1 MVQIPFEGNPI
12 GAVIGGE
19 TPPTPVPI
27 PTSGLVF
34 YTPASGTTDAY
45 AETGQSLDYSGGTAT
60 SKDNVPCVHLNGSNE
75 SIVTWD
81 VSELPE
87 GNSPFTMSIWAQM
100 DTNVGDRTCEAFS
113 YGYPDYYQAIY
124 LGAGRMYDGL
134 GQAKFGD
141 HLPDIWCEN
150 TIEKDEWY
158 HLLQTYDGEY
168 FNCYLNGVL
177 ISSEYCTDMNVNRGA
192 LTVGGGGAYFGE
204 YWAGYVAAPRLYDR
218 VLTSGEIN
226 ALAHEFT
233 PMTVPTFNDQ
243 TITFTNDVG
252 ATTISL
258 KYNAGSKTVSFD
270 ILSGTLP
277 NTVTFNPSG
286 SFTYDGTT
294 IAASA
299 TYQLAV
305 QLSGDGV
312 VTTSANVTIEM
323 KDHEEIPTRGLTMWH
338 SLSSSL
344 THPEIG
350 DDFELT
356 DNSITLTTNQGIH
369 CAQYIGNYGGLR
381 NSTGSYYSTSNTEV
395 TVSVWAKYT
404 GDTGDY
410 WMDVCPMSIGNWAN
424 ADAQIEISMM
434 NYGNLGTRIKVQ
446 NASDYNLTG
455 YFSGWHHYVA
465 TLSGNGSNPKLYID
479 GEYIGEQDVYGN
491 QIDVIQAVGIGGS
504 LGSDNYIP
512 RDRPWV
518 GYIAGCRIYNRA
530 LEPNE
535 ILKLA
540 GEYIPL
546 TDALFGNQE
555 FNFSN
560 SEGASSRSMWF
571 DVENKTPVFTVV
583 SGSLPNGVTMDST
596 LGTFAYDGTTIAQD
610 EDIQVVVE
618 LSGNYVSPASAVVTF
633 KMTDQAIVD
642 TNDYFYME
650 NIGDNANGTK
660 IIKAGNP
667 TNPITVEWSKD
678 KSSWYEF
685 ILDGNSIPLAVNEK
699 VYFRGNNSTFSDS
712 NGVYSFWVDDN
723 NEYGHTLH
731 NIGGNIMSLLDK
743 TCQSTT
749 LPTSYVFKD
758 LFHPNGWSNWW
769 VYNSYDLKLPA
780 MTLTEH
786 CYEEM
791 FYECYNMVTHPELPA
806 SSLARCCYKAMFRST
821 SIQTAPV
828 LSADCAYGCYERM
841 FEYCHSLQTAP
852 ELTGNINQYCY
863 SQMFY
868 GCNSL
873 TTPPSILPAETIAWY
888 NWYCYG
894 SMFADCVSLTYSPV
908 IMARNEINMAA
919 GMFYGC
925 SSLSCITIPNLEQ
938 WGNGTSDW
946 VNGVASEGVFNCSP
960 TLPKEFGNSR
970 IPVGWKKNPDLLY
983 FQAMEDNSAVKLA
996 ARGNPAQV
1004 TLSTSYDGANWTPY
1018 TIGDTLTLQ
1027 NTGDFV
1033 FFKGNN
1039 NAFSTGT
1046 YNDFY
1051 RFEMSGSIDAKGN
1064 IMSLL
1069 KEDAN
1074 LTAIP
1079 SGADACFANLFMGQN
1094 ALRSAPELPATT
1106 LTPWCYYAMFQDCQ
1120 NLSAAPELPATTLAA
1135 GCYSYMFNS
1144 TVALRNAP
1152 KLPATTLAPYCY
1164 DSMFMA
1170 TYVSGAVSLPATSG
1184 AEYCYNN
1191 MFRAADINEVN
1202 IKLKTLDN
1210 YCCQN
1215 MFKEAYDLTK
1225 ISVGFTD
1232 WGTNLTD
1239 PFTDWVYDVSSSQP
1253 TGTFSCPSGLP
1264 EEYGDSRIPSGWSV
1278 SHDIDPIVTSGL
1290 TFFQPFARSY
1300 ITPQVGHDLTLS
1312 GTAPTLSSVN
1322 GVDCVVFDGNQLLY
1336 DTNADYWT
1344 MPGDEAPRYWA
1355 PDMTVSMW
1363 VNVFNFT
1370 DGDILNTGGAHGY
1383 DQGNGVSIGQNENY
1397 DSTTHLWCDYQGHYR
1412 IDYSNAVANQWYHI
1426 AWKTY
1431 DDGWMSVYVNG
1442 QYIGSDARG
1451 GYKQL
1456 NHPFIGLA
1464 CYQDNET
1471 LVPRPQNC
1479 AIAGFRIYDRTLEDS
1494 EIALLAAEF

>member
-1 MVQIPFEGNPI
+1 MKIPDTFNRMGINADVGP
-12 GAVIGGE
+12 
-19 TPPTPVPI
+19 TPPPPPEPI

-34 YTPASGTTDAY
+34 YTPASGAFPEY
-45 AETGQSLDYSGGTAT
+45 SETEQYLEYVGTLTPAN
-60 SKDNVPCVHLNGSNE
+60 KDNIACFHVSEGSIC
-75 SIVTWD
+75 SWD
-81 VSELPE
+81 VVKLPY
-87 GNSPFTMSIWAQM
+87 GNEPFTMSVWACM
-100 DTNVGDRTCEAFS
+100 DTDVGDAANEVLSMGVTE
-113 YGYPDYYQAIY
+113 YYQAAYI
-124 LGAGRMYDGL
+124 GAGHMYSGH
-134 GQAKFGD
+134 GEAKFGD
-141 HLPDIWCEN
+141 HLPDIWCAN

-168 FNCYLNGVL
+168 FNCYIKGVL
-177 ISSEYCTDMNVNRGA
+177 VSSEYCTDMNLSYGIIC
-192 LTVGGGGAYFGE
+192 VGGGGEGVFSEWWHGYFT
-204 YWAGYVAAPRLYDR
+204 APRVYNR
-218 VLTSGEIN
+218 VLTSGEID

-252 ATTISL
+252 ATTTPL
-258 KYNAGSKTVSFD
+258 RYNAGSKTVSFD

-299 TYQLAV
+299 TYSLVV
-305 QLSGDGV
+305 QLSGAEV

-323 KDHEEIPTRGLTMWH
+323 LDHEEIPTRGLTMWH

-356 DNSITLTTNQGIH
+356 DDSITLTTNQGIH

-381 NSTGSYYSTSNTEV
+381 NTIGSYYNTSNTEV

-404 GDTGDY
+404 GDTSDY

-424 ADAQIEISMM
+424 SDAQIEISMM

-455 YFSGWHHYVA
+455 YFSGWHHYAA

-546 TDALFGNQE
+546 TEPLFGTQE

-633 KMTDQAIVD
+633 KMTDNAIVD

-650 NIGDNANGTK
+650 NIGDNANGAK

-712 NGVYSFWVDDN
+712 NGVYSFWVDN
-723 NEYGHTLH
+723 NNDYGYAHH
-731 NIGGNIMSLLDK
+731 NVGGNIMSLLDK

-749 LPTSYVFKD
+749 LPTSYVFKE

-780 MTLTEH
+780 MTMTDH
-786 CYEEM
+786 CYEAM
-791 FYECYNMVTHPELPA
+791 FYECYHMVTHPELPA
-806 SSLARCCYKAMFRST
+806 SSLAESCYYAMFRST
-821 SIQTAPV
+821 QLQTAPI
-828 LSADCAYGCYERM
+828 LSAANCAQRCYARM
-841 FEYCHSLQTAP
+841 FEYCHALQTAP
-852 ELTGNINQYCY
+852 ELTGSTAYECY
-863 SQMFY
+863 NDMFID
-868 GCNSL
+868 CSAL
-873 TTPPSILPAETIAWY
+873 TTPPSVLPDPNPYWA
-888 NWYCYG
+888 YG
-894 SMFADCVSLTYSPV
+894 
-908 IMARNEINMAA
+908 

-925 SSLSCITIPNLEQ
+925 TALTDSPVIMVDSANFGQSVFKFCSSLSSITVPNMTQ
-938 WGNGTSDW
+938 WGGADDTTDW
-946 VNGVASEGVFNCSP
+946 VEGVAAEGVFNCP
-960 TLPKEFGNSR
+960 PALPKEFGNSR

-983 FQAMEDNSAVKLA
+983 FKANEDNSAVALN
-996 ARGNPAQV
+996 GYGTPPQI
-1004 TLSTSYDGANWTPY
+1004 TLSTSFDGANWSQY
-1018 TIGDTLTLQ
+1018 IIGDVLELQ
-1027 NTGDFV
+1027 HTGDKV

-1039 NAFSTGT
+1039 SEFSTST
-1046 YNDFY
+1046 SNYYHFKL
-1051 RFEMSGSIDAKGN
+1051 SGSIDADGN

-1069 KEDAN
+1069 KEDGD
-1074 LTAIP
+1074 LYELP
-1079 SGADACFANLFMGQN
+1079 SGSSYTFNYLFAFLS
-1094 ALRSAPELPATT
+1094 ALHSAPELPATT
-1106 LTPWCYYAMFQDCQ
+1106 LNPHCYDQMFQSCS
-1120 NLSAAPELPATTLAA
+1120 NLTTPPELPAMTMTYR
-1135 GCYSYMFNS
+1135 CYANMFRQS
-1144 TVALRNAP
+1144 GLSAYP
-1152 KLPATTLAPYCY
+1152 KLPATILDRYCY
-1164 DSMFMA
+1164 SVMFQGVPA
-1170 TYVSGAVSLPATSG
+1170 SGSVTLPALSA
-1184 AEYCYNN
+1184 AEYCYSH
-1191 MFRAADINEVN
+1191 MFNEAHLNSVN
-1202 IKLKTLDN
+1202 IHLTDLKN
-1210 YCCQN
+1210 GCCSN
-1215 MFKEAYDLTK
+1215 MFKDCGDLNS
-1225 ISVGFTD
+1225 ISVKFTD
-1232 WGTNLTD
+1232 WSPTAQPPIFY
-1239 PFTDWVYDVSSSQP
+1239 PFNNWVQGVDQSQP
-1253 TGTFSCPSGLP
+1253 TGTFSCPSGLS
-1264 EEYGDSRIPSGWSV
+1264 EEYGDNRIPSGWTYNVVNIPDDYVFYWSMTDKDAATTETGESLTQQGGIENYCYNTTIQGIPCIYV
-1278 SHDIDPIVTSGL
+1278 GSHGSD
-1290 TFFQPFARSY
+1290 SY
-1300 ITPQVGHDLTLS
+1300 IWCTDANMPS
-1312 GTAPTLSSVN
+1312 GNS
-1322 GVDCVVFDGNQLLY
+1322 
-1336 DTNADYWT
+1336 
-1344 MPGDEAPRYWA
+1344 
-1355 PDMTVSMW
+1355 
-1363 VNVFNFT
+1363 
-1370 DGDILNTGGAHGY
+1370 
-1383 DQGNGVSIGQNENY
+1383 
-1397 DSTTHLWCDYQGHYR
+1397 
-1412 IDYSNAVANQWYHI
+1412 
-1426 AWKTY
+1426 
-1431 DDGWMSVYVNG
+1431 
-1442 QYIGSDARG
+1442 
-1451 GYKQL
+1451 
-1456 NHPFIGLA
+1456 
-1464 CYQDNET
+1464 
-1471 LVPRPQNC
+1471 
-1479 AIAGFRIYDRTLEDS
+1479 DRTLSIWLYFDS
-1494 EIALLAAEF
+1494 RDNYGLFTYGIVGYLQWYRATPCGVDLAYIGMGVDNYFENADTQKWYNIVQTWKWDSNNNEGTFSVYINGSLFQSTTWSDINTTVNDRGFLILGDDWDSPTQNQALTAVRMYDRVLDQHEIEALANEFTPTP